1 MGWLLCARTL
11 SWRSIGDWESV
22 VCRLMRR
29 RMKSMMASIGGWK
42 LERVATLA
50 ALGEN
55 RDCVGGIG
63 VVDALF
69 VDDRFAG
76 VPAVG
81 ACFVVCASV
90 VTAVLTHLSNTSP
103 LRGVR

>member
-1 MGWLLCARTL
+1 MR
-11 SWRSIGDWESV
+11 SVMESIGLE
-22 VCRLMRR
+22 
-29 RMKSMMASIGGWK
+29 
-42 LERVATLA
+42 LERVATFA

-55 RDCVGGIG
+55 RDCVAGIG

-90 VTAVLTHLSNTSP
+90 GTAVGTHLSEHLTPSGCATNGAAYTP
-103 LRGVR
+103 VFFDLLGLVVRHEM